1 MDDLNDDNILFDDS
15 VYQQLVKIIEETP
28 VEDFEDLPISS
39 STDHPPS
46 QQVQTPQPDLPTNTH
61 DVATQVSSDQL
72 PQSSESSV
80 PPPLPIT
87 ISIKDGEKINKL
99 AIEELKSKIKNI
111 TKITAAHRRH
121 LKSLENSIVNTT
133 PAMMDILKEM
143 SQIIKSLEEM
153 KCDWIEKFCAQNKSD
168 VLNHFMKIY

>member
-46 QQVQTPQPDLPTNTH
+46 QQVQTPQPDLPTTV

-111 TKITAAHRRH
+111 TKIQAAHRRH

-143 SQIIKSLEEM
+143 SQIIKSLEEV
-153 KCDWIEKFCAQNKSD
+153 KCD
-168 VLNHFMKIY
+168 